1 MSHVTMMAQSPLGL
15 LAEAFSWFTFEVIID
30 RCVLTDTFSFFS
42 GCVCRDFLFLS
53 SCSLPL
59 RVNDFL

>member
-30 RCVLTDTFSFFS
+30 RCVLFRILLL
-42 GCVCRDFLFLS
+42 VFLFL
-53 SCSLPL
+53 
-59 RVNDFL
+59 

>member
-30 RCVLTDTFSFFS
+30 RYVLTDTFSFFLVVFVGIFCS
-42 GCVCRDFLFLS
+42 FLLVLF
-53 SCSLPL
+53 P
-59 RVNDFL
+59 